1 LTPIGAAATLP
12 APQAPTP
19 AACVKGV
26 DGTMDGASWLGLALL
41 AAAVIGAVLLYNRL
55 VAGRNQ
61 VRQGYADIDV
71 QLKRRADL
79 VPRLVDTVR
88 AYADYEKA
96 LLTTVTEL
104 RANALAAPRAAER
117 FDIERALGARLQQ
130 LVLLQEAYPQL
141 KADANFRQLS
151 DALVEVEDHLQYA
164 RRFYNGAVKQYLTR
178 IESFPDLV
186 VARLLGFAPEPFFET
201 DDRAAVRVTL

>member
-1 LTPIGAAATLP
+1 MTFWIIVA
-12 APQAPTP
+12 
-19 AACVKGV
+19 VI
-26 DGTMDGASWLGLALL
+26 
-41 AAAVIGAVLLYNRL
+41 AAAVLYAVFIYNKL
-55 VAGRNQ
+55 VST
-61 VRQGYADIDV
+61 RQMSEEAWSGIDV

-79 VPRLVDTVR
+79 VPRLVNTVR

-96 LLTTVTEL
+96 LLTSVTEL

-117 FDIERALGARLQQ
+117 FDIERALGERLRQ

-201 DDRAAVRVTL
+201 DDRAAVRVAL

>member
-1 LTPIGAAATLP
+1 
-12 APQAPTP
+12 
-19 AACVKGV
+19 
-26 DGTMDGASWLGLALL
+26 MDGASWLGLALL

-55 VAGRNQ
+55 VAERNQ

-104 RANALAAPRAAER
+104 RANALAAPSAAER
-117 FDIERALGARLQQ
+117 FDIERALGERLQQ

-141 KADANFRQLS
+141 KADANFRQFS